1 MMRKERR
8 EERDLF
14 STSVVSPLLPLPSP
28 SPFSKIRIS
37 FRWYGDDE
45 RRRARGSL
53 RARSGTGPSQVENS
67 GGAAWRIDPFAWNH
81 RALFSIS
88 LLGGEKI
95 PGLEFFS
102 GMEGARI
109 RRRINGGRIYL
120 GLDDGLWRW
129 RPRSN
134 VRCSP
139 IGSRPVHLRE
149 AHASLFFKLYFHDF
163 SCNGKRKSQIF
174 NFLILIF
181 FILEI
186 DTLLISARINER
198 KIEVDDRRKWNK
210 KRIIRI
216 IDDAGKLLAF
226 RIAAKC
232 LEGEGERSFG
242 EKCGDD
248 SNGIEARSFG
258 S

>member
-1 MMRKERR
+1 MRDEIF
-8 EERDLF
+8 LA
-14 STSVVSPLLPLPSP
+14 SPLTDRVLRFVLSLSRSLFLDSERWCGKKGGKKETYSLPLSFLHSFLFPLPPLSP
-28 SPFSKIRIS
+28 RFESHFV
-37 FRWYGDDE
+37 GTGTTN
-45 RRRARGSL
+45 ARGSL
-53 RARSGTGPSQVENS
+53 RARSGAGPSQVENS

-139 IGSRPVHLRE
+139 IGSRPVNLRE
-149 AHASLFFKLYFHDF
+149 AHANLFFKLYFHDF
-163 SCNGKRKSQIF
+163 SCNEKRKNQIF
-174 NFLILIF
+174 NFNLFYFRNRYVINIGKKS
-181 FILEI
+181 IESKWMIEGNEI
-186 DTLLISARINER
+186 
-198 KIEVDDRRKWNK
+198 K
-210 KRIIRI
+210 K
-216 IDDAGKLLAF
+216 G
-226 RIAAKC
+226 
-232 LEGEGERSFG
+232 
-242 EKCGDD
+242 
-248 SNGIEARSFG
+248 
-258 S
+258 